1 MDRDAGG
8 VVVTIGRAGL
18 FLVLALAAGC
28 TDRPSAPSADA
39 AAVKTAAPRQGT
51 RVGFLAPTFSLE
63 RLEGGT
69 SSSTE
74 FRGKV
79 VLLNFWATWC
89 GPCRAEM
96 PSLEALAREFPSQEF
111 MVVGISSDYE
121 GAQIVQ
127 PFVESFG
134 LTFPIL
140 LDPEMAVNDRFE
152 VRAIPASI
160 ILDRQGIIRHKFFGA
175 MDWSTM
181 KSKDLIR
188 SLVAEAGGPPRVA
201 PRAHGAAPGSIDGTP
216 PEPAMPAAARRAE

>member
-1 MDRDAGG
+1 M
-8 VVVTIGRAGL
+8 TIGRAGL
-18 FLVLALAAGC
+18 LLVLALAVGC

-39 AAVKTAAPRQGT
+39 AAVKAAAPRQGA
-51 RVGFLAPTFSLE
+51 RVGFLAPAFSLE

-69 SSSTE
+69 SSLSE

-96 PSLEALAREFPSQEF
+96 PSLEELAREFPSQEF
-111 MVVGISSDYE
+111 LVVGISSDYE

-175 MDWSTM
+175 MDWATP
-181 KSKDLIR
+181 KNKDLVR
-188 SLVAEAGGPPRVA
+188 SLVAES
-201 PRAHGAAPGSIDGTP
+201 GAQG
-216 PEPAMPAAARRAE
+216 AR

>member
-1 MDRDAGG
+1 M
-8 VVVTIGRAGL
+8 TIGRAGL
-18 FLVLALAAGC
+18 LLLALVVGC

-39 AAVKTAAPRQGT
+39 AAVRAVAPRQGT

-79 VLLNFWATWC
+79 VLINFWATWC

-96 PSLEALAREFPSQEF
+96 PSLEALSHEFPSQEF

-175 MDWSTM
+175 MDWTTL
-181 KSKDLIR
+181 KNKDLIR
-188 SLVAEAGGPPRVA
+188 SLIAEAGDPPRVS
-201 PRAHGAAPGSIDGTP
+201 PGVQGAAPGPIDGTP
-216 PEPAMPAAARRAE
+216 SEPAVPPAARRAG

>member
-1 MDRDAGG
+1 MRRWHWRRLSWGFAM
-8 VVVTIGRAGL
+8 
-18 FLVLALAAGC
+18 LVLAVGCDNSAATSPVG
-28 TDRPSAPSADA
+28 TTEA
-39 AAVKTAAPRQGT
+39 ATIAPREGT
-51 RVGFLAPTFSLE
+51 RVGFLAPAFSLD
-63 RLEGGT
+63 RLDGGR

-96 PSLEALAREFPSQEF
+96 PSLEALSHEFPSQDF
-111 MVVGISSDYE
+111 VVVGLSSDYE

-127 PFVESFG
+127 PFMESFG

-160 ILDRQGIIRHKFFGA
+160 VLDRQGVIRYKFFGA
-175 MDWSTM
+175 MDWATP
-181 KSKDLIR
+181 KNRDLVR
-188 SLVAEAGGPPRVA
+188 SLIAEAGRSSNTAPTQPALPRHVSA
-201 PRAHGAAPGSIDGTP
+201 SGDRHAAGDAG
-216 PEPAMPAAARRAE
+216 